1 MVVVLE
7 CNHFSSSTIT
17 CLDELNR
24 RDLRNRPFK
33 NPGHNPWYKPSL
45 HVHKVQTLGP
55 DHLLNFLIYNY
66 LKYIA
71 KPEKVL
77 KPQIPQILLDN
88 FQPYYRLGIDNV
100 NHISLQ

>member
-1 MVVVLE
+1 MYIRAW
-7 CNHFSSSTIT
+7 SSAQLS
-17 CLDELNR
+17 
-24 RDLRNRPFK
+24 K
-33 NPGHNPWYKPSL
+33 
-45 HVHKVQTLGP
+45 
-55 DHLLNFLIYNY
+55 IYC
-66 LKYIA
+66 K

>member
-1 MVVVLE
+1 MDLISTNALGGGIYHPSYFNTYLSSITNAEKNCMVVVLE

-45 HVHKVQTLGP
+45 HVHKVST
-55 DHLLNFLIYNY
+55 
-66 LKYIA
+66 YIRA
-71 KPEKVL
+71 
-77 KPQIPQILLDN
+77 
-88 FQPYYRLGIDNV
+88 
-100 NHISLQ
+100 